1 MTEQITGQ
9 LLSCVEVEPSKPANA
24 TVIWLHGLGADGHD
38 FEPVVPALKLPESL
52 PVRFV
57 FPNAPHQPV
66 TVNGGMV
73 MPAWYDI
80 LEMSIERKIDVDGLL
95 KSVQQIEALI
105 QREIDRGI
113 ASDRIVLA
121 GFSQG
126 GAVAYHA
133 ALCYPKPLAGL
144 MTLSTYMA
152 TAELIEQQRSDVNRN
167 IPVVIHHG
175 TADDVVPISLGTQA
189 TEKLQQL
196 GYHPQWHS
204 WPIDHGLCLEEVE
217 SIGEW
222 LVRTLEMEIN

>member
-52 PVRFV
+52 PIRFV

-95 KSVQQIEALI
+95 KSVQQIDALI

-152 TAELIEQQRSDVNRN
+152 TAELIEQQRSDINRN

-196 GYHPQWHS
+196 GYQPQWHS

-222 LVRTLEMEIN
+222 LVRTLETEIN